1 MRGYHNFA
9 QMNTGSSYYNIT
21 PELIA
26 KVKEENK
33 KKWLDANY
41 NQCMGIF
48 GKLSPSLGYY
58 ITVDG
63 LDISLDIFPD
73 EYRAINS
80 AFGSVLDKLREYRKK
95 MHEENPQLKKDEM
108 KRFIDVL
115 NSIGRPPEEKRP
127 EPAKWICIAKEDIPS
142 MGMTKGTEGNIL
154 DVSPAEKTFTVEFT
168 NGVRILQ
175 EKELMELFIVED

>member
-1 MRGYHNFA
+1 M
-9 QMNTGSSYYNIT
+9 TEGSSYYNIT

-41 NQCMGIF
+41 NQCMLAF
-48 GKLSPSLGYY
+48 GKLSPDKGYY
-58 ITVDG
+58 LTVDG

-73 EYRAINS
+73 EYRAIKT
-80 AFGSVLDKLREYRKK
+80 AFGSVLEKLREYRKK

-115 NSIGRPPEEKRP
+115 NSIGRPPEETKP
-127 EPAKWICIAKEDIPS
+127 NPAKWICIANDDIAS
-142 MGMTKGTEGNIL
+142 MGITKGTEGNIL
-154 DVSPAEKTFTVEFT
+154 DFSPTEKTFTIEFPS
-168 NGVRILQ
+168 GVRILQ
-175 EKELMELFIVED
+175 EKELKELFTIED

>member
-1 MRGYHNFA
+1 MTQN
-9 QMNTGSSYYNIT
+9 SSYSIT

-41 NQCMGIF
+41 NQCMLIF
-48 GKLSPSLGYY
+48 GKLSPDLGYY
-58 ITVDG
+58 LTVDS

-73 EYRAINS
+73 EYRAIKT
-80 AFGSVLDKLREYRKK
+80 AFGSVLEKLREYRKK
-95 MHEENPQLKKDEM
+95 MHDENPQLKKDEM

-115 NSIGRPPEEKRP
+115 NSIGRPPEEKKP

-142 MGMTKGTEGNIL
+142 MGITKGTEGNIL
-154 DVSPAEKTFTVEFT
+154 DFFPKEKKFRIEFPDSIRT
-168 NGVRILQ
+168 LE
-175 EKELMELFIVED
+175 EKELMELFIIED